1 MDVGDDVDNF
11 DVDVVR
17 HKDDG
22 TPYRSKEISDGDA
35 FYLFFMYFFL
45 LFFLFFLS
53 SFSFFFLFFFLFFLF
68 SFFSSVFL
76 QRQFLHTIKRTRAML
91 WHERFTEIRVEKA
104 YLES

>member
-45 LFFLFFLS
+45 LFFFFFFLLFLFS
-53 SFSFFFLFFFLFFLF
+53 FFSFFFSFFFLFFLL
-68 SFFSSVFL
+68 FFSSGSF
-76 QRQFLHTIKRTRAML
+76 
-91 WHERFTEIRVEKA
+91 FTP
-104 YLES
+104 